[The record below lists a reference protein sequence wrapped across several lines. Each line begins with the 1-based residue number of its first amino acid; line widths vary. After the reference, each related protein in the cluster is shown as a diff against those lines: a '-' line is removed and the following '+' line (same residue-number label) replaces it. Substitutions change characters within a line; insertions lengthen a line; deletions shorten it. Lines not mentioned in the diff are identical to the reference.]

1 MPAPYFSY
9 LCHDL
14 GLGFAGALLLA
25 RQSRASSEP
34 EPRFLRTRRKR
45 LALRMQPVE
54 KQRIKFFSMMKKYLL
69 VLFLFWQAVAACAA
83 SASGKPDVR
92 RGFIHRKGCPLTS
105 LNVIATDSLTDDQAT
120 LLATLAGLVA
130 KTSGDQIFLDN
141 GGASSV
147 WLRQMSVQGGVP
159 VRHYR
164 SWTELV
170 GRYAEAGF
178 IKGYILYEPYR
189 EAGSH
194 SINVATS
201 LCGLLQGVA
210 ATPALLESL
219 ARAGVTEQL
228 ADVRGRDEAWL
239 YANYRERLAKDLAVN
254 QSPEIAWHL
263 RDYAVLT
270 DAFVF
275 YDYDARHDWSERTA
289 VLSALDEG
297 SYCFGYYGLDE
308 WGMVNNASSVGI
320 PMLPSDF
327 AANLATLSSVY
338 DTEGLTQRPA
348 ATHVTTEEDVHY
360 VTFLVSDGDNVA
372 FNLWAMQSYFS
383 HELHGQFPLGF
394 TISPSLY
401 DLAPAALR
409 WYFDCAAASDY
420 FVAGPSGSGYVFPSK
435 MPADKLDAYLER
447 LDDYMSL
454 SGLSICNILDQG
466 IMDNPQVYEKYLA
479 QPHIDALFYTGY
491 GEKGEGR
498 IRFAGN
504 GKPIIEQRSV
514 LWQGI
519 DGGSDRG
526 EERSVIE
533 QINSRPANPHVA
545 EGYTFVF
552 VHCWTKDQAA
562 VKQVIDGLNA
572 NVRVVSPDVFVQL
585 VKQNLSPGR

>member
-1 MPAPYFSY
+1 
-9 LCHDL
+9 
-14 GLGFAGALLLA
+14 
-25 RQSRASSEP
+25 
-34 EPRFLRTRRKR
+34 
-45 LALRMQPVE
+45 
-54 KQRIKFFSMMKKYLL
+54 MKKYI
-69 VLFLFWQAVAACAA
+69 VCLFLLGQVVAACAA
-83 SASGKPDVR
+83 SASGLPDVR
-92 RGFIHRKGCPLTS
+92 RGFVHRKGCPLTS
-105 LNVIATDSLTDDQAT
+105 LNVISTDGLTDDEKV

-147 WLRQMSVQGGVP
+147 WLRQMVAQGNVP
-159 VRHYR
+159 VRRYH

-170 GRYAEAGF
+170 ERYAQAGF
-178 IKGYILYEPYR
+178 MKGYILYEPYR

-210 ATPALLESL
+210 ASPSVLEPL
-219 ARAGVTEQL
+219 ARLGVTELL
-228 ADVRGRDEAWL
+228 ADVTRRDEAWL
-239 YANYRERLAKDLAVN
+239 YANYRTRLAKDLAVN
-254 QSPEIAWHL
+254 LSPEVTWHL
-263 RDYAVLT
+263 RDYAVMT

-275 YDYDARHDWSERTA
+275 YDYDARRDWSGRTA
-289 VLSALDEG
+289 ILGALDEG

-308 WGMVNNASSVGI
+308 WGMVNNASSLGI

-327 AANLATLSSVY
+327 AANLATLSSSY
-338 DTEGLTQRPA
+338 DTEGLVQRPA
-348 ATHVTTEEDVHY
+348 ATEVPTEEGVHY

-372 FNLWAMQSYFS
+372 FNLWAMQDYFS
-383 HELHGQFPLGF
+383 HERHGQFPLGY

-401 DLAPAALR
+401 DLAPAVMR
-409 WYFDCAAASDY
+409 WYFDHAAAGDY

-435 MPADKLDAYLER
+435 MPADKLDAYLSR
-447 LDDYMSL
+447 LDAYLAL
-454 SGLSICNILDQG
+454 SGLNFCNILDQG

-479 QPHIDALFYTGY
+479 QSHIDAVFYTGY

-498 IRFAGN
+498 IRFADN

-514 LWQGI
+514 LWKGI
-519 DGGSDRG
+519 DGGTDRG

-533 QINSRPANPHVA
+533 QINSRPANPHTA

-562 VKQVIDGLNA
+562 VKRVIDGLNE
-572 NVRVVSPDVFVQL
+572 NVRVVPPDVFVQL
-585 VKQNLSPGR
+585 VRQNLSPRQ